1 MEASLHEDLDLRSLV
16 NNIRIYTPDFRAG
29 MAALIQWMLATLSGV
44 QVCSLIIGE
53 SGTGKT
59 ELLKMFVAQHRAQ
72 RDQNGIIRPIVLVF
86 TPTSP
91 TAIGL
96 LEAILEALGDPR
108 PGKGTRTEKMRRVVK
123 ALKDQKVLM
132 LLLDDVQHCLDK
144 NNGMVLYDASECL
157 KELINTT
164 SVSIIGAGLEEAKNV
179 VDSNEQSKRR
189 HRAPF
194 RIRRFDWSDPESQN
208 AFVALLAAFQKH
220 LHAFDMPKLAS
231 PSVALRMY
239 LASGGLVDFVAK
251 ILSQA
256 IWDALDCKRREIA
269 LTDLG
274 MAWLKALHEAERL
287 GPNPFDAHFN
297 LKEKHLEEK
306 LRLAKLINQHVARP
320 VSKRSAKF
328 LPLAAVQM

>member
-1 MEASLHEDLDLRSLV
+1 MQTLLQEDLDLRSLV

-29 MAALIQWMLATLSGV
+29 MAALTQWMLATLSGV

-72 RDQNGIIRPIVLVF
+72 RDQNGIIRPIVLVL
-86 TPTSP
+86 TPTSL

-108 PGKGTRTEKMRRVVK
+108 PGKGTRPEKMRRVVK

-144 NNGMVLYDASECL
+144 NSGLVIYDASECL
-157 KELINTT
+157 KELINKT
-164 SVSIIGAGLEEAKNV
+164 SVSLIGAGLEEAKDV
-179 VDSNEQSKRR
+179 VDSNEQSTKR
-189 HRAPF
+189 HRAPV
-194 RIRRFDWSDPESQN
+194 RIRRFDWADRESQN

-220 LHAFDMPKLAS
+220 LHMFDLPKLTS

-256 IWDALDCKRREIA
+256 IWDALDCKRRVVA

-274 MAWLKALHEAERL
+274 TAWLKSLHKAERL
-287 GPNPFDAHFN
+287 GNNPFDKAFN
-297 LKEKHLEEK
+297 LKEEHLNEQI
-306 LRLAKLINQHVARP
+306 RFAKLINQHVVRP
-320 VSKRSAKF
+320 VSKRRAKF
-328 LPLAAVQM
+328 LQLAAVQM